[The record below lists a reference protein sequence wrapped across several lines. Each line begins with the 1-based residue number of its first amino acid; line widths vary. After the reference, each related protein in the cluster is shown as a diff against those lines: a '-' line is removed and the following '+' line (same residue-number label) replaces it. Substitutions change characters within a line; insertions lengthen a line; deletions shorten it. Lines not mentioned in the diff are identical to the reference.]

1 MIKHKTSEKDV
12 YPQLVLR
19 LQEIDVYFELN
30 RFYEESLMSFS
41 SSHFGSRKLKQRDSV
56 LS

>member
-1 MIKHKTSEKDV
+1 MIKHKTSDKDV

-19 LQEIDVYFELN
+19 LQEIDVYFEPN
-30 RFYEESLMSFS
+30 RFYEESLINFS

>member
-30 RFYEESLMSFS
+30 RLYEESLMSFS